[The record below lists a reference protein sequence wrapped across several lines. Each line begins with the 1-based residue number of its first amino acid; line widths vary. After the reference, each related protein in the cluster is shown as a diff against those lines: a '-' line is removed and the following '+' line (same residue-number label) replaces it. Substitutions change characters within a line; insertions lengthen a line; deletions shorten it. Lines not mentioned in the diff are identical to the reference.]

1 MVKKAL
7 VIDND
12 FFFVEF
18 LTELLEKRGYEILKA
33 YDGKEGIE
41 KLKQGTIDLLF
52 VDLVMPKID
61 GRELIR
67 FSRSQFPDA
76 QFPIVAV
83 SGTLV
88 EQLDELDTFGAD
100 YYIAKGP
107 METMAGHV
115 GNFMDK
121 LESQGL
127 PFPGKSNITEPEKL
141 FPRQETREL
150 IDALGFHRAIID
162 SLGVGIIVAEKDA
175 RIVKINSEAL
185 EILNKPYEDVLNCL
199 VTDLFSARE
208 VKYHM
213 VNALKNV
220 VRNRKI
226 SKINFQSVIGGR
238 ETHVVVSL
246 LNMEG
251 KILGWIIV
259 LEDMSQWV
267 EQV

>member
-1 MVKKAL
+1 MAKKAL

-18 LTELLEKRGYEILKA
+18 LTELLEKRGYDILKA

-41 KLKQGTIDLLF
+41 KLKHGPVDLLF

-61 GRELIR
+61 GREFIK
-67 FSRSQFPDA
+67 FSRSQYPEA
-76 QFPIVAV
+76 KFPIVAI
-83 SGTLV
+83 SGALI
-88 EQLDELDTFGAD
+88 EQLDELDTLGAD

-115 GNFMDK
+115 NNFIDK

-127 PFPGKSNITEPEKL
+127 PLTRQLNIIEPEKL
-141 FPRQETREL
+141 FPRHETREL
-150 IDALGFHRAIID
+150 IDALGFHKAIID
-162 SLGVGIIVAEKDA
+162 SIGAGVIVVEKDA
-175 RIVKINSEAL
+175 RVVKVNSEAL

-199 VTDLFSARE
+199 ATDLFSARE
-208 VKYHM
+208 VKYNL

-220 VRNRKI
+220 VRNRKV
-226 SKINFQSVIGGR
+226 SKINFNSAVGDR
-238 ETHVVVSL
+238 EIHVVVSL

-267 EQV
+267 EQA

>member
-1 MVKKAL
+1 MAKKAL

-41 KLKQGTIDLLF
+41 QLKKGPVDLLF
-52 VDLVMPKID
+52 VDLVMPRID
-61 GRELIR
+61 GREFIR

-88 EQLDELDTFGAD
+88 EQLDELDSLGAD

-115 GNFMDK
+115 NNFMDK

-127 PFPGKSNITEPEKL
+127 PFIGTSKITETEKL

-150 IDALGFHRAIID
+150 IDALGVHRAIID
-162 SLGVGIIVAEKDA
+162 SLGVGVVVVEKDA
-175 RIVKINSEAL
+175 RIVKINSAAL
-185 EILNKPYEDVLNCL
+185 EIINKPYENVLNCL

-208 VKYHM
+208 MKQRL
-213 VNALKNV
+213 VNALKSI
-220 VRNRKI
+220 VRNRKVPGI
-226 SKINFQSVIGGR
+226 GFNSAMGGR
-238 ETHVVVSL
+238 EIHVVVSL
-246 LNMEG
+246 LDMEG
-251 KILGWIIV
+251 KILGWTIV